1 MFFLIIVIEYRLV
14 LQKGFKVFFLFNRT
28 LLTSLHLLIDNSE
41 WTDILIFVVS
51 RITQICCSVQDD
63 KLEKFLYNCRMTLEQ
78 KIPARKTEIMFENEL
93 KLSIQEVSKAKGENL
108 IQFLPLV
115 LDRLLYLMVRPPV
128 LGGQQGKCSTD
139 IVDLAVAG

>member
-1 MFFLIIVIEYRLV
+1 
-14 LQKGFKVFFLFNRT
+14 
-28 LLTSLHLLIDNSE
+28 
-41 WTDILIFVVS
+41 
-51 RITQICCSVQDD
+51 
-63 KLEKFLYNCRMTLEQ
+63 
-78 KIPARKTEIMFENEL
+78 MFENEL

-139 IVDLAVAG
+139 IVDLTVAG